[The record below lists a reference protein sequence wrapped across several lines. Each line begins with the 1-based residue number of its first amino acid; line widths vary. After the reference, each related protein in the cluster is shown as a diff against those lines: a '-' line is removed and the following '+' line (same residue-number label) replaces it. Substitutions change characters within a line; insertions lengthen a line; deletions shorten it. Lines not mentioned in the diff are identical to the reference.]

1 MAEQNIKVGDKVRIN
16 GAKEPKMF
24 TTTTINTREEWI
36 NQDRVVSITSGRGGL
51 TLNVKPNPAS
61 IFESSGRT
69 GLTVEQAEQLAND
82 LLERV
87 AEIRAGLKEEAG
99 A

>member
-1 MAEQNIKVGDKVRIN
+1 MSVKR
-16 GAKEPKMF
+16 EPKMF
-24 TTTTINTREEWI
+24 TTTTLATREEWI
-36 NQDRVVSITSGRGGL
+36 NQDRIVSITSGRGGL
-51 TLNVKPNPAS
+51 TLNVKPNPGS

-69 GLTVEQAEQLAND
+69 GLTPDQAEELAND

-99 A
+99 E